1 MKIIDNKGRLFG
13 KVSLID
19 IFVLLAVVAILAGV
33 YVRNFVLDTTAA
45 GNNPD
50 VTITYK
56 AMIKGINNLLI
67 DQFHVGDEFF
77 DETFKASHG
86 IVKEIEIKPAVTWQ
100 STADGDY
107 VKVYTPERSDV
118 YLTIEATGTVKD
130 GKHFIGRNYELEPN
144 YELNMHSRYVNFHI
158 YIMEIL

>member
-45 GNNPD
+45 GSNPD

-56 AMIKGINNLLI
+56 AKIQGISNLLT

-77 DETFKASHG
+77 DDTFKASHG
-86 IVKEIEIKPAVTWQ
+86 VVKEIEIKPHETWQ
-100 STADGDY
+100 ATPDGDY
-107 VKVYTPERSDV
+107 VKVYPPQRSDV
-118 YLTIEATGTVKD
+118 YLTIEASGTVKD
-130 GKHFIGRNYELEPN
+130 GKHFIGRNYEIEPN
-144 YELNMHSRYVNFHI
+144 YGLYMHSKYVNFYI